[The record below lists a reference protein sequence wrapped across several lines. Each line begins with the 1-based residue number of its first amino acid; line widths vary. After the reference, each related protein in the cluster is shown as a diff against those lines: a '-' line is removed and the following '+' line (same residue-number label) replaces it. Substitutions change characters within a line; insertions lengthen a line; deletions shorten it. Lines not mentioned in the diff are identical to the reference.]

1 LAAYPHSPRW
11 KLMCRRLRDARER
24 SGLKQIDAAA
34 ALGKPQNF
42 VSKCETGQR
51 RIDPI
56 ELADFAA
63 LYGTTLDALVPTD
76 AAGRGERPKRV
87 AEPTVK
93 PRRKEKRRREGS

>member
-1 LAAYPHSPRW
+1 
-11 KLMCRRLRDARER
+11 MCRRLRDARER